1 MPTQAARKSK
11 TGRGA
16 KGEDAVVA
24 GVRLSN
30 PDKLLYQDQ
39 GLTKRD
45 MARYLERVAP
55 VMLPH
60 VANRLVTL
68 VRCPAGSAG
77 QCFYQRHIGTALPK
91 TFRQLDVAP
100 AEGGAEV
107 EAYIYIGDKAGL
119 VAAAQV
125 GALEL
130 HIWGSH
136 VDDVERPDRLAFDLD
151 PGEGVSFEEVKR
163 AAADMRDALE
173 AVGLASHPML
183 TGGKGL
189 HVVVP
194 MTRRYEW
201 PVVKAF
207 CRAVAERLAD
217 RAPDRYVV
225 NMSKAKRRGR
235 IFLDYLR
242 NERSATAIAPF
253 SPRARHGAPVAW
265 PVEWADLPATGSAAE
280 VTVADVLSGKREP
293 ESWERY
299 EARQQITAGALAAL
313 GVPEE

>member
-1 MPTQAARKSK
+1 MPTQAARKTK
-11 TGRGA
+11 AGRGA
-16 KGEDAVVA
+16 NAADAVVA

-30 PDKLLYQDQ
+30 PEKLLYQDQ
-39 GLTKRD
+39 GLTKLD

-55 VMLPH
+55 VMLRH

-68 VRCPAGSAG
+68 VRCPDGSSG

-91 TFRQLDVAP
+91 TFRELEMP
-100 AEGGAEV
+100 RGKGGA
-107 EAYIYIGDKAGL
+107 EAYIYVGDKAGL

-151 PGEGVSFEEVKR
+151 PGEGVSFEEVKQ
-163 AAADMRDALE
+163 AALDMRDALE
-173 AVGLASHPML
+173 AVGLTSHPLL

-194 MTRRYEW
+194 ITRRYDW

-207 CRAVAERLAD
+207 CRAVAERLAEG
-217 RAPDRYVV
+217 APDRYVV

-253 SPRARHGAPVAW
+253 SPRARQGAPAAW
-265 PVEWADLPATGSAAE
+265 PVEWPDLPGIGSAAE
-280 VTVADVLSGKREP
+280 VRVADVLSGRRAP
-293 ESWERY
+293 VSWKRY

-313 GVPEE
+313 GVPET